1 LSTLLIMAGGTG
13 GHVFPALA
21 VAHYLRAHGVTVVW
35 LGTRKGLEAR
45 VVPAAGFNVEWITIR
60 GLRRQRLW
68 DWLLL
73 PFRLLLATW
82 QALRIIQRWRPAAV
96 LAMGGFVA
104 GPGGL
109 MAWLLRK
116 PLLVHEQNA
125 IAGFTNRWLALAAHK
140 VMCGFPNAFGALP
153 GAHHVGNPV
162 RAEILALP
170 VPEARSAAHSPS
182 RCRLL
187 VIGGSQGAE
196 IFNHVIPE
204 AVKLLPPE
212 LRLEIW
218 HQAGRRQREQTE
230 RAYEPMPLSVKV
242 TAFIDDMAQ
251 AYSWADLVVC
261 RAGAMT
267 IAELCA
273 VGIAS
278 ILVPFPYA
286 TDDHQTANA
295 RFLAD
300 RDAAILL
307 PEPEFNPAR
316 LAELLR
322 GFASARELLLKMAKN
337 ARACAMPDATE
348 MVARL
353 CSEAMHA

>member
-1 LSTLLIMAGGTG
+1 MSTLLIMAGGTG

-45 VVPAAGFNVEWITIR
+45 VVPAAGFNMEWITIR
-60 GLRRQRLW
+60 ALRRQRLW

-73 PFRLLLATW
+73 PFRLLLAMW
-82 QALRIIQRWRPAAV
+82 QALRIIQRWQPAAV

-109 MAWLLRK
+109 MAWLLRT

-125 IAGFTNRWLALAAHK
+125 IAGFTNRWLALVAHK

-170 VPEARSAAHSPS
+170 VPEARSATHSP
-182 RCRLL
+182 RCHVLI
-187 VIGGSQGAE
+187 IGGSQGAQV
-196 IFNHVIPE
+196 FNNIIPA

-212 LRLEIW
+212 SRPEIW
-218 HQAGRRQREQTE
+218 HQAGRQQREQTE
-230 RAYEPMPLSVKV
+230 HAYENLSAPARV

-251 AYSWADLVVC
+251 AYSWADLVIC

-295 RFLAD
+295 RFLVE

-307 PEPEFNPAR
+307 PEPKFNAAR
-316 LAELLR
+316 LAELLQ
-322 GFASARELLLKMAKN
+322 GFASARELLLKMAMN

-353 CSEAMHA
+353 CLEAMHA

>member
-1 LSTLLIMAGGTG
+1 
-13 GHVFPALA
+13 
-21 VAHYLRAHGVTVVW
+21 
-35 LGTRKGLEAR
+35 
-45 VVPAAGFNVEWITIR
+45 
-60 GLRRQRLW
+60 
-68 DWLLL
+68 L
-73 PFRLLLATW
+73 PFRLLLAMW
-82 QALRIIQRWRPAAV
+82 QALRIMQRRRPAAV

-109 MAWLLRK
+109 SAWLLRK

-125 IAGFTNRWLALAAHK
+125 VAGFTNRWLALAAHK

-170 VPEARSAAHSPS
+170 VPEARSATHPPS
-182 RCRLL
+182 HCRLL
-187 VIGGSQGAE
+187 VIGGSQGAQV
-196 IFNHVIPE
+196 FNDVVPAAI
-204 AVKLLPPE
+204 KLLFPA
-212 LRLEIW
+212 LRLDVW
-218 HQAGRRQREQTE
+218 HQAGRSQREPTE
-230 RAYEPMPLSVKV
+230 LAYEPMSASVRV
-242 TAFIDDMAQ
+242 TAFIEDMAQ

-267 IAELCA
+267 IAELCE

-278 ILVPFPYA
+278 ILVPFPFA

-295 RFLAD
+295 RFLAE
-300 RDAAILL
+300 RDAAILV
-307 PEPEFNPAR
+307 PESEFNPAR

-322 GFASARELLLKMAKN
+322 GFVSSRELLLKMAMN

-353 CSEAMHA
+353 CLEAMHA

>member
-1 LSTLLIMAGGTG
+1 MAGGTG

-21 VAHYLRAHGVTVVW
+21 VARYLRERGISVVW
-35 LGTRKGLEAR
+35 LGTRNGLEAR
-45 VVPAAGFNVEWITIR
+45 VVPAAGFDIEWITIR
-60 GLRRQRLW
+60 GLRRSRLR

-73 PFRLLLATW
+73 PFRLLLGMS
-82 QALRIIQRWRPAAV
+82 QAFRIIRRRRPAAV

-109 MAWLLRK
+109 VARLLRT

-125 IAGFTNRWLALAAHK
+125 IAGFTNRWLVLVAHK
-140 VMCGFPNAFGALP
+140 VMCGFPNTFGALS

-170 VPEARSAAHSPS
+170 VPEARSPPAAG
-182 RCRLL
+182 CRVL
-187 VIGGSQGAE
+187 VIGGSQGAQ
-196 IFNHVIPE
+196 IFNEVIP
-204 AVKLLPPE
+204 AAMKLLPRQ
-212 LRLEIW
+212 LHLEIW
-218 HQAGRRQREQTE
+218 HQTGKRQHEETE
-230 RAYEPMPLSVKV
+230 RAYKGMPMPVKV
-242 TAFIDDMAQ
+242 AAFIDDMAQ

-273 VGIAS
+273 VGLAS

-295 RFLAD
+295 RFLAE
-300 RDAAILL
+300 RDAAILV
-307 PEPEFNPAR
+307 PETEFNPTR
-316 LAELLR
+316 LADLLQ
-322 GFASARELLLKMAKN
+322 GFASTPALLLKMAKN

-353 CSEAMHA
+353 CLEAMHA